1 MVASTDKKMEADEL
15 MEFLDNLPEGTSKSG
30 AAIAAAGANGSTD
43 KNEDIMKFLDDLEKD
58 TKTDSKK
65 GNDSK
70 KIEPTTTTTEKLEKE
85 PEVKDDKKIEESKA
99 TEQDKEAVP
108 TDEDEQLDDPITS
121 ISNWWSSSGA
131 NTVSSLWSKTTEQ
144 ATQLKNRL
152 AQEQAAL
159 PLPIPPINSTTIS
172 DLAKSLQK
180 IVVGETEEVLRI
192 HLVHDLVNYSYLQYH
207 VEQRFDQVLSDQ
219 VQGGIRIF
227 VDEWGKPNSS
237 QQQQPVPDAVILN
250 SDDIGNNGNVS
261 IVKNPI
267 SIKRQLNA
275 FSGKVSDGE
284 KLAFANLDNA
294 VKLFNKAHEE
304 VIRQQKE
311 NENETTFNDSANISD
326 IFISILPVVI
336 PTVSGSDERNTAT
349 DASQPGNFSFTM
361 VLKDITNDITSTTR
375 SQGFPAKWIHWL
387 EGGSVLRKEHE
398 NQQEHDSDQGDGD
411 DEEEEQI
418 DPSEWVQDWVEDGIS
433 LVLGV
438 VAQNY
443 VVERMGFN

>member
-1 MVASTDKKMEADEL
+1 MSDDKKLETDEF
-15 MEFLDNLPEGTSKSG
+15 MEFLDNLPEGTASKAGDSSG
-30 AAIAAAGANGSTD
+30 PTEN
-43 KNEDIMKFLDDLEKD
+43 KEDIMKFLDDLEKD
-58 TKTDSKK
+58 TKKGEGNPVERNKEEKK
-65 GNDSK
+65 EEKPVEEKPVEEK
-70 KIEPTTTTTEKLEKE
+70 KDTPTAAVTGEKKDTETETHTEPDTNTQAEE
-85 PEVKDDKKIEESKA
+85 P
-99 TEQDKEAVP
+99 
-108 TDEDEQLDDPITS
+108 LDDPITS

-131 NTVSSLWSKTTEQ
+131 NTVSSLWNKTTEQ
-144 ATQLKNRL
+144 ATQLKNRI

-159 PLPIPPINSTTIS
+159 PLPLPPINSVTIS
-172 DLAKSLQK
+172 ELAKSLQK

-227 VDEWGKPNSS
+227 VDEWGKPNKDVSS
-237 QQQQPVPDAVILN
+237 NNTSTETHVLN

-267 SIKRQLNA
+267 PVKRQLNV
-275 FSGKVSDGE
+275 FNGKLTDGE
-284 KLAFANLDNA
+284 KLAFANLEDA

-304 VIRQQKE
+304 LVRQQEVNGDKDDKSQD
-311 NENETTFNDSANISD
+311 NANISD
-326 IFISILPVVI
+326 IFISIIPVSI
-336 PTVSGSDERNTAT
+336 PTTGDSRDKITTT
-349 DASQPGNFSFTM
+349 DASQSGNFSFTI

-375 SQGFPAKWIHWL
+375 SQGFPSKWIHWL
-387 EGGSVLRKEHE
+387 EGGSVLRKENE
-398 NQQEHDSDQGDGD
+398 PNTPKKNGN
-411 DEEEEQI
+411 EEEEDEEQV
-418 DPSEWVQDWVEDGIS
+418 DPSEWVQDWIEDGIS